1 MAKIAPLSGGFMIT
15 SIVGFIASLM
25 FVYKI
30 SAAWGMAFMIFFVIM
45 FVASMISMTGA
56 PVSEKSFQER
66 KIYE

>member
-1 MAKIAPLSGGFMIT
+1 MARIAPLSGGFMIT

-45 FVASMISMTGA
+45 FVSSMISMTKA
-56 PVSEKSFQER
+56 PVSEQSFREKKSFE
-66 KIYE
+66 

>member
-25 FVYKI
+25 FVYKV

-45 FVASMISMTGA
+45 FVASIISMTRA
-56 PVSEKSFQER
+56 PLSEKSFNE
-66 KIYE
+66 KKVFE